1 MAGDDRVRLLPVC
14 EPGRGPREPVEIR
27 DEWAKRMADDLDR
40 FKRITSSDDLRA
52 GAMRGARSRSSLPGC
67 RDDAR

>member
-1 MAGDDRVRLLPVC
+1 VRSGVNDDRVRLLPVC

-40 FKRITSSDDLRA
+40 FKRGANERA
-52 GAMRGARSRSSLPGC
+52 NARTVQGTLYLGTV
-67 RDDAR
+67 